1 MEESENTLET
11 LEIKTDKHW
20 LWKKGVT
27 QNKGGRPKGLAHFV
41 RSQTKD
47 GFEIVERMLQIMRGE
62 MIVEKSFTKDGEEY
76 STKEEPSHRDRIVA
90 AQWLADRGFGKVVET
105 NINLDVGIE
114 TPQAVA
120 LALASLQN
128 ADNSEEQ
135 KAIES

>member
-1 MEESENTLET
+1 MVREQTEN
-11 LEIKTDKHW
+11 
-20 LWKKGVT
+20 
-27 QNKGGRPKGLAHFV
+27 
-41 RSQTKD
+41 
-47 GFEIVERMLQIMRGE
+47 GFELVEAMLKILRGE
-62 MIVEKSFTKDGEEY
+62 MMVERTLMKGGEEY
-76 STKEEPSHRDRIVA
+76 STKEEPAHADRIRA

-105 NINLDVGIE
+105 NINLDVGIA